1 MTTEIAF
8 GNAQRIH
15 TSLALILID
24 LKRLA
29 IRRTS
34 IIDETAVVKIQTLEV
49 NVNINR
55 CTAHELG
62 NITTVPFAITER
74 AVNNLNG
81 PRIVSENATSTLTI
95 NAVRG

>member
-8 GNAQRIH
+8 GNAQRSH
-15 TSLALILID
+15 TSLALILVD

-29 IRRTS
+29 IRKTS
-34 IIDETAVVKIQTLEV
+34 IIDETAVVKIQTLEA

-62 NITTVPFAITER
+62 NIATVPFAITER
-74 AVNNLNG
+74 AVKNLNSL
-81 PRIVSENATSTLTI
+81 RVVSEDATSTLTI
-95 NAVRG
+95 SAVRG